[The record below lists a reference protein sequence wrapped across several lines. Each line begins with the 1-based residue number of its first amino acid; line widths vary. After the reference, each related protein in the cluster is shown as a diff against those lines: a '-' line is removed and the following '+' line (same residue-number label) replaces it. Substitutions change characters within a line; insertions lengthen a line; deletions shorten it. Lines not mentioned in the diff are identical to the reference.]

1 MKVISVIGVR
11 GFPGVQGGVE
21 MHCENIYTRM
31 HKNYRLRI
39 YRRRPYLTEV
49 SARKFKNTEYV
60 DLPSTRIKGLEAVI
74 HSFFAA
80 IHIIFH
86 RPDAVHIHNIGP
98 GMFAPLIKMF
108 RIPIILTYHSP
119 NYEHKKWGRLSRA
132 ILKLSEKISLSCAS
146 KVIFVNS
153 FQREK
158 LGEKV
163 LAKSV
168 FIPNGINKTKIG
180 RSTGSLRT
188 LGIESRD
195 FILSVGRLTPE
206 KGFEYLVEAV
216 NKLDEVKHLVIA
228 GASDHDNSY
237 FKMLKQLDWN
247 DKVIFTGFTQGEDL
261 RQLYS
266 HARLYVLSS
275 VNEGF
280 PLVLL
285 EAMSYQLPLVVTDI
299 PATHLIQLPED
310 NYVEVANSDA
320 LAEGISN
327 ALKKDFQ
334 LQHYDLK
341 DYNWDSIAKQ
351 TLDVYRQVLEK

>member
-21 MHCENIYTRM
+21 MHCENIYTRL

-74 HSFFAA
+74 HTFLAVV
-80 IHIIFH
+80 HIIFR

-98 GMFAPLIKMF
+98 GMFAPLIRLF
-108 RIPIILTYHSP
+108 GIPIILTYHSP
-119 NYEHKKWGRLSRA
+119 NYEHSKWSWVSRMV
-132 ILKLSEKISLSCAS
+132 LKWSEKVSLSCA
-146 KVIFVNS
+146 KHIIFVNS
-153 FQREK
+153 FQMAK
-158 LGEKV
+158 FSDKIK
-163 LAKSV
+163 AKSS
-168 FIPNGINKTKIG
+168 FIPNGIDATKIG
-180 RSTGSLRT
+180 RSMGLIRR
-188 LGIESRD
+188 LNLESRN

-216 NKLDEVKHLVIA
+216 NKLDEVQHLVIA
-228 GASDHDNSY
+228 GASDHDTSY
-237 FKMLKQLDWN
+237 FKKLKQLDWN
-247 DKVIFTGFTQGEDL
+247 DKVIFTGYPQGEDL
-261 RQLYS
+261 LQLYS

-285 EAMSYQLPLVVTDI
+285 EAMSYQLPLVVSDI
-299 PATHLIQLPED
+299 PATHLIELPKD
-310 NYVEVANSDA
+310 SYVEVANSDA
-320 LAEGISN
+320 LAAGISD
-327 ALKKDFQ
+327 ALAKNFELK
-334 LQHYDLK
+334 HYDLSN
-341 DYNWDSIAKQ
+341 YNWNSIAKQ
-351 TLDVYRQVLEK
+351 TLEVYKQVLKK

>member
-1 MKVISVIGVR
+1 MASHVSVADEGAAH
-11 GFPGVQGGVE
+11 G
-21 MHCENIYTRM
+21 
-31 HKNYRLRI
+31 
-39 YRRRPYLTEV
+39 
-49 SARKFKNTEYV
+49 AD
-60 DLPSTRIKGLEAVI
+60 DLVCR
-74 HSFFAA
+74 
-80 IHIIFH
+80 
-86 RPDAVHIHNIGP
+86 
-98 GMFAPLIKMF
+98 
-108 RIPIILTYHSP
+108 
-119 NYEHKKWGRLSRA
+119 
-132 ILKLSEKISLSCAS
+132 
-146 KVIFVNS
+146 
-153 FQREK
+153 
-158 LGEKV
+158 
-163 LAKSV
+163 
-168 FIPNGINKTKIG
+168 IPNGINKTKIG

>member
-1 MKVISVIGVR
+1 MKTISVIGVR

-21 MHCENIYTRM
+21 MHCESIYTRM
-31 HKNYRLRI
+31 QSSYKLRI
-39 YRRRPYLTEV
+39 YRRKPFLTEV
-49 SARKFKNTEYV
+49 SARKYKNIEYV

-74 HSFFAA
+74 HTFLAA

-98 GMFAPLIKMF
+98 GMFAPIIKLF

-119 NYEHKKWGRLSRA
+119 NYEHSKWGVVSRA
-132 ILKLSEKISLSCAS
+132 ILKLSEKISLSCAT
-146 KVIFVNS
+146 KIIFVNS

-163 LAKSV
+163 MAKSV

-180 RSTGSLRT
+180 RSTGSLRA
-188 LGIESRD
+188 LEIEPRD
-195 FILSVGRLTPE
+195 YILSVGRLTPE

-216 NKLDEVKHLVIA
+216 NKLDEVKHLVIV
-228 GASDHDNSY
+228 GTSDHDNSY
-237 FKMLKQLDWN
+237 FKRLKQLDVN
-247 DKVIFTGFTQGEDL
+247 DKVIFTGYTQGEDL

-285 EAMSYQLPLVVTDI
+285 EAMSYKLPLVVSDI
-299 PATHLIQLPED
+299 PATHLIELPD
-310 NYVEVANSDA
+310 DSYVEAANSDA
-320 LAEGISN
+320 LAEGIKN
-327 ALKKDFQ
+327 ALSKEFE
-334 LQHYDLK
+334 LQNYDLSN
-341 DYNWDSIAKQ
+341 YNWDRIAQK
-351 TLDVYRQVLEK
+351 TLEVYKQVLE

>member
-1 MKVISVIGVR
+1 MKTISVIGVR

-21 MHCENIYTRM
+21 MHCENIYSRI
-31 HKNYRLRI
+31 HKHYRLRI

-74 HSFFAA
+74 HTLLAC

-98 GMFAPLIKMF
+98 GMFAPLIKLCG
-108 RIPIILTYHSP
+108 IPIILTYHSP

-146 KVIFVNS
+146 TIIFVNS

-163 LAKSV
+163 
-168 FIPNGINKTKIG
+168 TKIG
-180 RSTGSLRT
+180 RSTGLLRR
-188 LGIESRD
+188 LEIEHRN

-206 KGFEYLVEAV
+206 KGFEFLVEAV
-216 NKLDEVKHLVIA
+216 NKLDEVEHLVIA

-237 FKMLKQLDWN
+237 FKQLKQLDWN
-247 DKVIFTGFTQGEDL
+247 DKVIFTGYTQGEDL

-285 EAMSYQLPLVVTDI
+285 EAMSYQLPLVVSDI
-299 PATHLIQLPED
+299 PATHLIELPDD
-310 NYVEVANSDA
+310 NYVEPANSDA
-320 LAEGISN
+320 LAEGIKQ
-327 ALKKDFQ
+327 ALSKDFE
-334 LQHYDLK
+334 LQHYDLSS
-341 DYNWDSIAKQ
+341 YNWDTIAKQ
-351 TLDVYRQVLEK
+351 TVEVYKQVIK

>member
-1 MKVISVIGVR
+1 MDQFVLISR
-11 GFPGVQGGVE
+11 
-21 MHCENIYTRM
+21 
-31 HKNYRLRI
+31 
-39 YRRRPYLTEV
+39 
-49 SARKFKNTEYV
+49 V
-60 DLPSTRIKGLEAVI
+60 DLLAQK
-74 HSFFAA
+74 
-80 IHIIFH
+80 
-86 RPDAVHIHNIGP
+86 PDVHIHNIGP
-98 GMFAPLIKMF
+98 GMFAPLLKLF

-119 NYEHKKWGRLSRA
+119 NYEHKKWGRISRA
-132 ILKLSEKISLSCAS
+132 ILKLSEKISLSYAT
-146 KVIFVNS
+146 KIIFVNS

-158 LGEKV
+158 FSDRV

-180 RSTGSLRT
+180 RSTGLLRR
-188 LGIESRD
+188 LDLQPRS

-216 NKLDEVKHLVIA
+216 NKLDEVEHLVIA

-237 FKMLKQLDWN
+237 FKQLKQLDWN
-247 DKVIFTGFTQGEDL
+247 DKVIFTGYTQGEDL

-299 PATHLIQLPED
+299 PATHLIELPND
-310 NYVEVANSDA
+310 NYVKVANSDA
-320 LAEGISN
+320 LANGIGN
-327 ALKKDFQ
+327 ALKKEFK
-334 LQHYDLK
+334 LQQYDLSN
-341 DYNWDSIAKQ
+341 YNWDNIAKQ
-351 TLDVYRQVLEK
+351 TLDVYKEVLE